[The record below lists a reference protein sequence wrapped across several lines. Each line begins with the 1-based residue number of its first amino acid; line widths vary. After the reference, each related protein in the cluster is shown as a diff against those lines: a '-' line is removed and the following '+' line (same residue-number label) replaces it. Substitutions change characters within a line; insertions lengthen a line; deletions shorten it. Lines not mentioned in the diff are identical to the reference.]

1 MADIKLAWATSF
13 ASVICV
19 LSKTACGAGGQMLL
33 RFINRFREGVCAQER
48 QSPAESL
55 LNGQLTTVIVGVT
68 SVVSIFDG
76 TQARVGNNTCPD
88 PIGIEGL
95 LVQVA
100 QG

>member
-13 ASVICV
+13 ASVIGV
-19 LSKTACGAGGQMLL
+19 LSKTAGGAGGQVLL
-33 RFINRFREGVCAQER
+33 RFISRFRKGVRAPER

-55 LNGQLTTVIVGVT
+55 LNGQLTTVIVRVT
-68 SVVSIFDG
+68 AIVSILDG

-100 QG
+100 QR